1 MQKSSFSE
9 RCLNIFLL
17 FVVISM
23 VLSFGL
29 TVKDALLGPTADQ
42 GAAWF
47 LALEIILGLVIV
59 LIPKWVA
66 KRLEIYLPPTLYL
79 FFALFIYGSVYL
91 GTVYHFYSVP
101 YWDKGLH
108 LLSGALLG
116 GFSFSA
122 FGALVPE
129 DAIAK
134 ISPFFI
140 GMYSVAF
147 AVFCGV
153 LWEFYEFTCDSFGMN
168 LQRYMQAGRP
178 LVGRAALMDTMGDLF
193 ADFIGALLFAAVAYL
208 QLKKNRNWLK
218 TFFFKRIEQK

>member
-1 MQKSSFSE
+1 MVRLYCAIGSRCDNRSARDGRIVILFHNTVYACASSRAGCGGGRHRTE
-9 RCLNIFLL
+9 GR
-17 FVVISM
+17 
-23 VLSFGL
+23 
-29 TVKDALLGPTADQ
+29 
-42 GAAWF
+42 
-47 LALEIILGLVIV
+47 LVIHRNLNLKISLRTDDNFIV
-59 LIPKWVA
+59 LD
-66 KRLEIYLPPTLYL
+66 
-79 FFALFIYGSVYL
+79 G
-91 GTVYHFYSVP
+91 HVP

-116 GFSFSA
+116 GFAFSA

-193 ADFIGALLFAAVAYL
+193 ADFIGALLFAVVAYL

>member
-1 MQKSSFSE
+1 MF
-9 RCLNIFLL
+9 
-17 FVVISM
+17 FV
-23 VLSFGL
+23 
-29 TVKDALLGPTADQ
+29 
-42 GAAWF
+42 
-47 LALEIILGLVIV
+47 
-59 LIPKWVA
+59 
-66 KRLEIYLPPTLYL
+66 
-79 FFALFIYGSVYL
+79 LFIYGSVYL

-153 LWEFYEFTCDSFGMN
+153 LWDFYEFTCDSFGMN

-218 TFFFKRIEQK
+218 NFFFKRIEQK